1 MKAWRLQASKINAR
15 RKAGSKEPSARAQ
28 KVQRMAQPS
37 LKGMGNWLLVGL
49 LMRAGI
55 VPIGYGVP
63 QIVPDK
69 SLLPS
74 AFKRWLSKAR
84 NLFS

>member
-15 RKAGSKEPSARAQ
+15 RKAGSREPNARAQ
-28 KVQRMAQPS
+28 KVQRMAHPTI
-37 LKGMGNWLLVGL
+37 KGMGNWLLVGL

-55 VPIGYGVP
+55 MPIGYDVP
-63 QIVPDK
+63 QAVPDH
-69 SLLPS
+69 SLTPS
-74 AFKRWLSKAR
+74 MFKRWLKKAR

>member
-15 RKAGSKEPSARAQ
+15 RKAGSREPNARTQ
-28 KVQRMAQPS
+28 KVQRMTQPS

-55 VPIGYGVP
+55 IPTGYGVP
-63 QIVPDK
+63 ERVP
-69 SLLPS
+69 PTRVRWQQ
-74 AFKRWLSKAR
+74 FKKWLGKVM
-84 NLFS
+84 NLN